1 VAVGALLIGAV
12 VALVRWPPAGF
23 LAAWFFLALAP
34 TSSLVPIA
42 TEVGAERRMYL
53 PLMAIVAYVV
63 VAMYRLCLA
72 RRITSSAL
80 AMAAVASAAV
90 ALTAATVARHREYA
104 SALTLAQTALAR
116 WPSPTAHAMVGGELA
131 ALGRD
136 AEAVSELRLAAAVE
150 PRARFN
156 LGITLFNLSDY
167 QGAAREL
174 EALAREHPEREEI
187 PEARRLLG
195 SAYSR
200 QQKWPE
206 AVVQYRSV
214 LSMVP
219 SDQAAKRLL
228 VAMLTNQ
235 GAALAR
241 AKQFADAIATLR
253 QALALDRN
261 DVLARHT
268 LAMALYDAG
277 DFSGAVAEARATLD
291 VDSGHAASHDL
302 IGRGLALQGRYDEAV
317 DALTQAARL
326 SPDDGQIQDD
336 LRQALAARSESRRVR
351 PGVR

>member
-1 VAVGALLIGAV
+1 
-12 VALVRWPPAGF
+12 
-23 LAAWFFLALAP
+23 
-34 TSSLVPIA
+34 
-42 TEVGAERRMYL
+42 
-53 PLMAIVAYVV
+53 
-63 VAMYRLCLA
+63 
-72 RRITSSAL
+72 
-80 AMAAVASAAV
+80 
-90 ALTAATVARHREYA
+90 
-104 SALTLAQTALAR
+104 
-116 WPSPTAHAMVGGELA
+116 MVGGELA